1 VGRPHGTEGAFTVSE
16 PTERLELLDAGRRVR
31 VGGRE
36 LEVTWR
42 KGTVE
47 RPLVK
52 LAGTD
57 GRDAAEALR
66 GEPIEVS
73 RAAVGELPE
82 GEFLVDDLVGCAVV
96 DGARAVGAVRDVLV
110 LPAADVLEI
119 ESAEGS
125 SLLVPLVAD
134 AVRSVDVPG
143 KCIDVDMGFV
153 NADGD

>member
-1 VGRPHGTEGAFTVSE
+1 MSE
-16 PTERLELLDAGRRVR
+16 PTERLELLDAGRLVR
-31 VGGRE
+31 VAGRE

-42 KGTVE
+42 KGTGE

-52 LAGTD
+52 LAETD

-66 GEPIEVS
+66 GEPIEVP
-73 RAAVGELPE
+73 RAAVGELPA

-96 DGARAVGAVRDVLV
+96 DGARAVGTVRDVLV

-119 ESAEGS
+119 EAAGS

-134 AVRSVDVPG
+134 AVRSVDVHG
-143 KCIDVDMGFV
+143 KRIDIDMEFV